1 MRVWSIVVSA
11 GMLRIDRAGTP
22 LILYVRKMPA
32 SRCST
37 SGPGSPNNMLAIAT
51 KTTMAGIID
60 SLNAGLIRVITSPMM
75 A

>member
-1 MRVWSIVVSA
+1 
-11 GMLRIDRAGTP
+11 
-22 LILYVRKMPA
+22 MPA

-37 SGPGSPNNMLAIAT
+37 SGLGNPSNMLAIPT

-60 SLNAGLIRVITSPMM
+60 SLNAGLILVITSPMM